1 MNYYFKIHCTTFP
14 FQKNLFHAYIEQ
26 QQTRYEN
33 YEWIAA
39 HLRYISTVKSIQQ
52 KINTNN

>member
-14 FQKNLFHAYIEQ
+14 FQKNLSHAYIEQ
-26 QQTRYEN
+26 QQTHYEN

-39 HLRYISTVKSIQQ
+39 HLRHISTVKSIQQ